1 LAAGLV
7 WLANQMKRHDLTV
20 TVRVLE
26 SEISLPEDQAVLLF
40 QSVRELLINAAKH
53 ARSPEAT
60 VVLQRV
66 DGRVRIDV
74 TDNGVGFD
82 ASAPAAEIPQGT
94 VSSKFGLFSIRER
107 MKALGGTFEILSSA
121 GKGTVATLSLPVSES
136 EPRSEIRSPVIGA
149 GSREEALRNGDAAFL
164 TTDAGHLAAAQ
175 LNPAPSEKH
184 RIRVLLVDDHA
195 MVREGLRS
203 VLESYDDVEVVG
215 EAANGEEAV
224 AMVQRL
230 RPTMVVMDINMPKMN
245 GIEATA
251 HISKTY
257 PEIQV
262 IGLSVNASGNNV
274 QAMSKA
280 GAVLLLTK
288 EAAVN
293 ELYRRMR
300 EVLMVQV
307 GSGSAPLPADSSG
320 NGW

>member
-1 LAAGLV
+1 
-7 WLANQMKRHDLTV
+7 LANQMKRHDLTV
-20 TVRVLE
+20 TVRVPE

-60 VVLQRV
+60 VVLQRM

-82 ASAPAAEIPQGT
+82 ASAPPAEVPQGT
-94 VSSKFGLFSIRER
+94 ISSKFGLFSIRER
-107 MKALGGTFEILSSA
+107 MKALGGAFEILSSL
-121 GKGTVATLSLPVSES
+121 GKGTTATLSLPVSES
-136 EPRSEIRSPVIGA
+136 GPGSGVRSPVMGVDA
-149 GSREEALRNGDAAFL
+149 RQQALRNRDAELLMTEAERV
-164 TTDAGHLAAAQ
+164 APAQ
-175 LNPAPSEKH
+175 QDSAPSEKH
-184 RIRVLLVDDHA
+184 PIRVLLVDDHA

-203 VLESYDDVEVVG
+203 VLESYDDVVVVG
-215 EAANGEEAV
+215 EAPNGVDAV
-224 AMVQRL
+224 AMAERL
-230 RPTMVVMDINMPKMN
+230 RPTLVVMDINMPKMS

-251 HISKTY
+251 HITRTF

-274 QAMSKA
+274 QAMLKA

-293 ELYRRMR
+293 ELYRTMR
-300 EVLMVQV
+300 EVLMVKV
-307 GSGSAPLPADSSG
+307 GGASASP
-320 NGW
+320 

>member
-1 LAAGLV
+1 
-7 WLANQMKRHDLTV
+7 
-20 TVRVLE
+20 
-26 SEISLPEDQAVLLF
+26 
-40 QSVRELLINAAKH
+40 
-53 ARSPEAT
+53 
-60 VVLQRV
+60 
-66 DGRVRIDV
+66 
-74 TDNGVGFD
+74 
-82 ASAPAAEIPQGT
+82 
-94 VSSKFGLFSIRER
+94 
-107 MKALGGTFEILSSA
+107 
-121 GKGTVATLSLPVSES
+121 
-136 EPRSEIRSPVIGA
+136 
-149 GSREEALRNGDAAFL
+149 
-164 TTDAGHLAAAQ
+164 
-175 LNPAPSEKH
+175 
-184 RIRVLLVDDHA
+184 LVDDHA

-251 HISKTY
+251 HISRTY

-300 EVLMVQV
+300 EVLMAQV
-307 GSGSAPLPADSSG
+307 GSGLAPLPADSSG

>member
-1 LAAGLV
+1 
-7 WLANQMKRHDLTV
+7 MERHDLRV
-20 TVRVLE
+20 TVRVPDI
-26 SEISLPEDQAVLLF
+26 EISMPEDQAVLLF
-40 QSVRELLINAAKH
+40 QSVRELLINASKH
-53 ARSPEAT
+53 ARAPEAT
-60 VVLQRV
+60 VVLQQV

-107 MKALGGTFEILSSA
+107 MKALGGAFEILSSL
-121 GKGTVATLSLPVSES
+121 GKGTTATLSLPVSES
-136 EPRSEIRSPVIGA
+136 GRGSGVRSPVMGV
-149 GSREEALRNGDAAFL
+149 GSREQALQNGDAEFL
-164 TTDAGHLAAAQ
+164 MTDAGHLASAQ
-175 LNPAPSEKH
+175 QNPAPSEKH

-203 VLESYDDVEVVG
+203 VLESYDDVVVVG

-224 AMVQRL
+224 AMAERL
-230 RPTMVVMDINMPKMN
+230 RPSLVVMDINMPKMN

-251 HISKTY
+251 HITRTY

-274 QAMSKA
+274 QAMLKA

-293 ELYRRMR
+293 ELYRRMG
-300 EVLMVQV
+300 EVLVMRV
-307 GSGSAPLPADSSG
+307 GSGSVPH
-320 NGW
+320 